1 MAQTPDDLIHRLL
14 DLLQEHATMV
24 VSGTKMADEIGVPRS
39 TLHGWIDRLRDLGVE
54 LKGVPATGYQLVR
67 LPDIL
72 TPRAIRAA
80 AQGTA
85 FGQRAYHF
93 FRVGS
98 TMDEAAARAAAGDP
112 HGTIVVAEEQT
123 AGRGRL
129 GRSWYSEKAAGL
141 YLSIVLR
148 PTLPAVFAPLLTL
161 ACGLAAAEAVAD
173 VTHNATD
180 VRWPNDVL
188 LDGRKCAG
196 LLLEMTAEPE
206 RIKYVIVGMGFNVN
220 QASLPEEVSAEAT
233 SMRMTTGAV
242 YRRSDLLSA
251 LLRALDRWLAVLSR
265 PEGRAEVVA
274 GFERCSSFARGRRV
288 RVEDNGQVIVG
299 TTEGLDPSGYLLVR
313 RDGGSL
319 AEPVYTGKLRPE

>member
-1 MAQTPDDLIHRLL
+1 MAQSPDDRIHRLL

-24 VSGTKMADEIGVPRS
+24 VSGTKMAEEIGVPRS

-72 TPRAIRAA
+72 TPRAIHAA
-80 AQGTA
+80 AHGTA

-93 FRVGS
+93 FRIGS

-123 AGRGRL
+123 AGRGRM
-129 GRSWYSEKAAGL
+129 GRAWHSEKGAGL

-148 PTLPAVFAPLLTL
+148 PTLPAVFAPLMTL
-161 ACGLAAAEAVAD
+161 ACGIAAAEAVAE
-173 VTHNATD
+173 VTHRATD
-180 VRWPNDVL
+180 IRWPNDVL
-188 LDGRKCAG
+188 LEDRKCAG

-206 RIKYVIVGMGFNVN
+206 RIKYVILGIGFNVN
-220 QASLPEEVSAEAT
+220 QAGLPGEVAAEAT
-233 SMRMTTGAV
+233 SMRMTTGIV
-242 YRRSDLLSA
+242 YRRIDVLAA
-251 LLRALDRWLAVLSR
+251 LLRALDRWLAPLAK
-265 PEGRAEVVA
+265 PEGRAQVVA
-274 GFERCSSFARGRRV
+274 TFEQRSSFARGRRV

-299 TTEGLDPSGYLLVR
+299 ATAGLDPSGYLLLR
-313 RDGGSL
+313 RDGSSA
-319 AEPVYTGKLRPE
+319 AEPIYTGRLRPE